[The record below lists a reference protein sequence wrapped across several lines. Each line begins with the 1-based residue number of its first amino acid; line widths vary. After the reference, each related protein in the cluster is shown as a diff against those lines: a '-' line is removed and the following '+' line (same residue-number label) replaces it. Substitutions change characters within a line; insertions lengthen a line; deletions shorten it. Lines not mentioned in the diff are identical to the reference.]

1 MDTACDLS
9 QTPSQ
14 LAMSYIL
21 EALKKSQHER
31 ELGKV
36 PTVETNQLA
45 AEARHGVPLRWVYT
59 AVAMAAIA
67 VLVALYGVYERR
79 AAEPLEAVGD
89 TLALSQTKA
98 PPPAHASGTESGR
111 PGSPGPA
118 APTIHLSSSP
128 LPLESLGANA
138 AADPEF
144 ASVPPPDI
152 ATLPSRGPE
161 TDSAPF
167 LSEFPFEFQE
177 SVPDM
182 TLDVH
187 VYVETPAKRFV
198 LINERRYRQGEH
210 TTEGAIVQAIVPD
223 GVVLRYE
230 DDVFKLGL

>member
-1 MDTACDLS
+1 
-9 QTPSQ
+9 
-14 LAMSYIL
+14 MSYIL

-36 PTVETNQLA
+36 PTVETHQLA
-45 AEARHGVPLRWVYT
+45 AEARHGVPMRWVYT

-79 AAEPLEAVGD
+79 AAEPRQASGHVLPR
-89 TLALSQTKA
+89 LSQTRA
-98 PPPAHASGTESGR
+98 PPQALASGPAPGR

-118 APTIHLSSSP
+118 PAVIQLSASP

-138 AADPEF
+138 AASPGS
-144 ASVPPPDI
+144 APVPSRDLAP
-152 ATLPSRGPE
+152 AQSRGPE
-161 TDSAPF
+161 TDSAPLF
-167 LSEFPFEFQE
+167 SELPFALQE

-230 DDVFKLGL
+230 DELFKLGL